1 MLDTYDFSIQH
12 RPGRLHCNA
21 DGLPRRLSNNCKR
34 KDCPDCHLGDCVEFG
49 GRADSVPTQ
58 LDRNSLS
65 SPAGIIPVRTIER
78 FNSAESGSRNSVDG
92 NSSSPDSEIRPNW
105 LDTWTDDQLRT

>member
-12 RPGRLHCNA
+12 RPGRLHCND
-21 DGLPRRLSNNCKR
+21 DGLPRRLSNNC
-34 KDCPDCHLGDCVEFG
+34 
-49 GRADSVPTQ
+49 
-58 LDRNSLS
+58 
-65 SPAGIIPVRTIER
+65 IIPVRTIER

-92 NSSSPDSEIRPNW
+92 NSSNPDSEIRPNW